1 MADTDTRTF
10 EALRAPELFTKHLNK
25 YIYAVLLCA
34 KDAILADKTGS
45 YHKPTHDLAAFE
57 TKHQHDNPLPKDAE
71 PNKYM
76 YKKVETTT
84 DEMTDEQVTTIKDI
98 PVKKFANVN
107 NADFRG
113 TLEFFLVHL
122 AKEFAYFYDTTSAKP
137 VSDATFE
144 KVMAET
150 VEKHFQ
156 GSVTRFILTIGT
168 VAHVDKL
175 LTANIDV
182 PITKLATEMEKEFG
196 SGGGDRASAK
206 VGALCKGYLSF
217 VKVLCIFLANSLVE
231 CKSAFRLDGILATL
245 RQLNLIQKMDKGA
258 CLNNA
263 IFDELKQHIIE
274 RKSSGDEG
282 EDDDLADAFGDAKPK
297 APKVK
302 KAAAKKGKKAAAK
315 KGAGKASAK
324 KTAAKKAAAVNAP
337 PPADETFDDDA
348 IDNDDIGDE
357 L

>member
-10 EALRAPELFTKHLNK
+10 EALRSSELFTKHLNK
-25 YIYAVLLCA
+25 YIYAILLHA

-57 TKHQHDNPLPKDAE
+57 TKQQHDNPLPKEAE

-84 DEMTDEQVTTIKDI
+84 DEMTDEQVTTIKDV

-175 LTANIDV
+175 LAANVDAPV
-182 PITKLATEMEKEFG
+182 TKLAGEMEKEFG
-196 SGGGDRASAK
+196 SGGDRPSVK
-206 VGALCKGYLSF
+206 VSALCKGYLSF

-231 CKSAFRLDGILATL
+231 CKSTFRLDGILATL

-263 IFDELKQHIIE
+263 IFDELKQHILD
-274 RKSSGDEG
+274 RKSSGDEE
-282 EDDDLADAFGDAKPK
+282 EDELADAFGDAKPK
-297 APKVK
+297 APKGK
-302 KAAAKKGKKAAAK
+302 KAAAKKSKKAAAK

-324 KTAAKKAAAVNAP
+324 KGAAKKAAANAP
-337 PPADETFDDDA
+337 PPTDEVFDDDA
-348 IDNDDIGDE
+348 VDDSIAEDE

>member
-25 YIYAVLLCA
+25 YIYAILLHA

-45 YHKPTHDLAAFE
+45 YHKPTHDMAAYE
-57 TKHQHDNPLPKDAE
+57 TKHQHDNPLPKEAE
-71 PNKYM
+71 PNKYT

-84 DEMTDEQVTTIKDI
+84 DEMTDEVVTTIKDI

-113 TLEFFLVHL
+113 TLEFFLLHL
-122 AKEFAYFYDTTSAKP
+122 AKEFAYFYDATVAKP

-175 LTANIDV
+175 LTAHVDAPV
-182 PITKLATEMEKEFG
+182 TKLVTEMEKEFG
-196 SGGGDRASAK
+196 KGGDRPSAK
-206 VGALCKGYLSF
+206 ISALCKGYLSF

-245 RQLNLIQKMDKGA
+245 RQMNLIQKMDKGA

-263 IFDELKQHIIE
+263 IFDELKQHIVE

-282 EDDDLADAFGDAKPK
+282 EEELADAFGDAKPK
-297 APKVK
+297 APK
-302 KAAAKKGKKAAAK
+302 GKKAAAK
-315 KGAGKASAK
+315 KSKKAAAKKSAGKKS
-324 KTAAKKAAAVNAP
+324 AAKKAAAVNAP
-337 PPADETFDDDA
+337 PPVDEAFDDDA
-348 IDNDDIGDE
+348 IDDDDVAGE

>member
-10 EALRAPELFTKHLNK
+10 EALSAPELYTKHLNK

-57 TKHQHDNPLPKDAE
+57 TKHQHDNPLPKEAE
-71 PNKYM
+71 PNKYL

-84 DEMTDEQVTTIKDI
+84 DEMTDEQVTTTKEL

-113 TLEFFLVHL
+113 TLEFFLLHL

-156 GSVTRFILTIGT
+156 GSVTRFILTIGN

-175 LTANIDV
+175 LTVIVDAPV
-182 PITKLATEMEKEFG
+182 SKLTTEMEKEFG
-196 SGGGDRASAK
+196 SGGDRPSAK
-206 VGALCKGYLSF
+206 VNVLCKGFLSF

-263 IFDELKQHIIE
+263 IFDELKQHILE

-282 EDDDLADAFGDAKPK
+282 EDELADAFGDAKPK
-297 APKVK
+297 APKGK
-302 KAAAKKGKKAAAK
+302 KAAAKKPKKAAAK
-315 KGAGKASAK
+315 KGAGKK
-324 KTAAKKAAAVNAP
+324 GAAKKPAANAP
-337 PPADETFDDDA
+337 PPTDETFDDDA
-348 IDNDDIGDE
+348 LADNDMGDE